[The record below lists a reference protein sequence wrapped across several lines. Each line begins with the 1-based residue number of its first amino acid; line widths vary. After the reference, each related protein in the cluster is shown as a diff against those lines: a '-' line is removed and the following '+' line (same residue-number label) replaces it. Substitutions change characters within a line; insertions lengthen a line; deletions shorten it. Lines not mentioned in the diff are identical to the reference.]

1 MAQLIVR
8 NLEQALVRSL
18 KKRASEH
25 GVSMDDE
32 IRRILAD
39 ALLADAPTRRR
50 RFWEMLSAM
59 PDVGEDEFFERD
71 RNIPIIIRGN

>member
-1 MAQLIVR
+1 
-8 NLEQALVRSL
+8 
-18 KKRASEH
+18 
-25 GVSMDDE
+25 MDDE